1 MKQEN
6 KSDEIKD
13 RKKVIGIAQRGRA
26 TSDKRKQSIVNTK
39 IIGSLYRTNN
49 GSGGNNI
56 NDGGRA
62 IDNRPASF

>member
-13 RKKVIGIAQRGRA
+13 RKKIKVIAQRGRA

-49 GSGGNNI
+49 GSGGGNI
-56 NDGGRA
+56 SDGGR
-62 IDNRPASF
+62 IVDTRQTSF